1 MENQESS
8 MEKSKTSIA
17 KKMILWIVG
26 SSIGIAALISA
37 VYLYDDYQKKL
48 KAVERQ
54 LIKIEESVE
63 KSLSSDLYAENEENA
78 RLQLEGVL
86 KQPDMV
92 QVQIW
97 NIDDIDPMISLVN
110 KEFEDLHPMTRRAL
124 GIHKIVPIFALDG
137 DGNLTKEKIADMHLT
152 VSLGGAK
159 KKIRDQ
165 IILFGLIQ
173 LIQVSLISLI
183 IWFIFKKLVSR
194 HLSHMA
200 AYADAMDLNDLSGDG
215 LKLNRKE
222 SNKLDE
228 LDNLVIS
235 FNDMRTNLKEAHAA
249 LSDYAVNLEKKVAER
264 TKEIEEEREKVAGLL
279 NNMRQAVFSI
289 DRSQKVVAPVSSFSK
304 NVFGSEI
311 EGTDIFDTI
320 YKDLDRQSEEYS
332 QLHSA
337 LNTVFGE
344 DDLQYD
350 LMEDYFIQKAKYK
363 ESEEDQESKVLQFSY
378 NPMFDNKE
386 ELDKVMFIVEDVTE
400 LEKLAAEK
408 AAKDKEIAT
417 INEIASN
424 KIDDV
429 KAFILSAD
437 SYIKNSIQPLED
449 FKSDQSKAGG
459 LGEIFRNLHTLKG
472 NSRIFNLG
480 NISQTTHIVENDLVQ
495 MIEEV
500 KEGKEINHDRIKGL
514 FEGFNDIEQSIAVY
528 LEIGKR
534 IFSFGSADEI
544 TISKKQI
551 EEIQGL
557 IENVKTNQDELK
569 QASYCI
575 KKIIF
580 NSFIEE
586 CGKFKK
592 MVQEIAGKLDKKAEF
607 NISGEDIF
615 LDNTKLDLIFDALT
629 HILRNSID
637 HGIETMEKRKEKS
650 KSEHG
655 TISIKTKEEGDQF
668 EIFIVDDGNGID
680 GERVMS
686 SAVKKGAL
694 AKEKADAMS
703 DEDKVNLIFLPNLS
717 TADSVSDISGRGV
730 GMDVVKSNI
739 EKMGGSIRVS
749 SILGTGTIFKIS
761 FPTAA

>member
-1 MENQESS
+1 

-26 SSIGIAALISA
+26 SSIAIAALISA
-37 VYLYDDYQKKL
+37 VYLYEDYQKKL

-97 NIDDIDPMISLVN
+97 NIDDTDPMISLVN

-159 KKIRDQ
+159 RKIRDQ

-173 LIQVSLISLI
+173 LIQVSLISFI

-200 AYADAMDLNDLSGDG
+200 AYADAMDLNDLTGDG

-289 DRSQKVVAPVSSFSK
+289 DRTQKVVAPVSSFSK

-480 NISQTTHIVENDLVQ
+480 NISQTTH
-495 MIEEV
+495 
-500 KEGKEINHDRIKGL
+500 
-514 FEGFNDIEQSIAVY
+514 
-528 LEIGKR
+528 
-534 IFSFGSADEI
+534 
-544 TISKKQI
+544 
-551 EEIQGL
+551 
-557 IENVKTNQDELK
+557 
-569 QASYCI
+569 
-575 KKIIF
+575 
-580 NSFIEE
+580 
-586 CGKFKK
+586 
-592 MVQEIAGKLDKKAEF
+592 
-607 NISGEDIF
+607 
-615 LDNTKLDLIFDALT
+615 
-629 HILRNSID
+629 
-637 HGIETMEKRKEKS
+637 
-650 KSEHG
+650 
-655 TISIKTKEEGDQF
+655 
-668 EIFIVDDGNGID
+668 
-680 GERVMS
+680 
-686 SAVKKGAL
+686 
-694 AKEKADAMS
+694 
-703 DEDKVNLIFLPNLS
+703 
-717 TADSVSDISGRGV
+717 
-730 GMDVVKSNI
+730 
-739 EKMGGSIRVS
+739 
-749 SILGTGTIFKIS
+749 
-761 FPTAA
+761 

>member
-1 MENQESS
+1 

-17 KKMILWIVG
+17 KKLILWIVV
-26 SSIGIAALISA
+26 SSITIAALISA
-37 VYLYDDYQKKL
+37 VYLYDDYQKKI
-48 KAVERQ
+48 KAVEAQ
-54 LIKIEESVE
+54 LVKIEESVE
-63 KSLSSDLYAENEENA
+63 KSLSTSLYAEDEENA
-78 RLQLEGVL
+78 KQQIEGIL

-97 NIDDIDPMISLVN
+97 ADDDVDPVFSLVN
-110 KEFEDLHPMTRRAL
+110 KEFEDLHPLTRRSL
-124 GIHKIVPIFALDG
+124 GIHKIVPIYKLDG
-137 DGNLTKEKIADMHLT
+137 DGKLTKDKIADMHLT

-159 KKIRDQ
+159 RKIKNQ

-173 LIQVSLISLI
+173 LIQVSLISAI

-200 AYADAMDLNDLSGDG
+200 HYADSMDLNDLSGEG
-215 LKLNRKE
+215 LHLNRKE
-222 SNKLDE
+222 TNQVDE
-228 LDNLVIS
+228 LDNLVLS
-235 FNDMRTNLKEAHAA
+235 FNDMRTNLKKAHEA

-289 DRSQKVVAPVSSFSK
+289 DKEKKVTAPVSSFSK

-320 YKDLDRQSEEYS
+320 YKDLDKQSEEYS

-363 ESEEDQESKVLQFSY
+363 EKEEDPENKTLQFSY
-378 NPMFDNKE
+378 NPMFNSNN

-417 INEIASN
+417 INQIASN

-437 SYIKNSIQPLED
+437 SYIKSSIEPLQK
-449 FKSDQSKAGG
+449 FKNDQSDSSG

-480 NISQTTHIVENDLVQ
+480 TISQTTHIVENDLVQ

-500 KEGKEINHDRIKGL
+500 KEGKEIPVERIDGL
-514 FEGFNDIEQSIAVY
+514 FQGFKDIEGSIDIY
-528 LEIGKR
+528 LEVGKR

-544 TISKKQI
+544 TVSKKQI

-557 IENVKTNQDELK
+557 IEKVKSNQDEIK
-569 QASYCI
+569 KASFCI
-575 KKIIF
+575 KRIIF

-592 MVQEIAGKLDKKAEF
+592 MVQEIAEKLDKKAEF

-615 LDNTKLDLIFDALT
+615 LDNRKLELIFDALT

-637 HGIETMEKRKEKS
+637 HGIETIEKRKEKS
-650 KSEHG
+650 KTEHG
-655 TISIKTKEEGDQF
+655 TISIKTKEENNQF

-680 GERVMS
+680 GERVMT

-703 DEDKVNLIFLPNLS
+703 NEEKVNLIFLPNLS

-739 EKMGGSIRVS
+739 EKMGGKIKVS
-749 SILGTGTIFKIS
+749 SILGTGTIFKIT
-761 FPTAA
+761 FPTAS